1 MYPNSRLCIFFV
13 ASCLVSSVSE
23 KFIIFKSKI
32 KFKAL
37 KTSRFKHLLEVG
49 RVFLTE
55 TDSHGRYRGSCDRAS
70 ASAMHWEENC
80 QSVDQTA
87 TLFTNSATI

>member
-55 TDSHGRYRGSCDRAS
+55 TDSHGRYRGICDRAS
-70 ASAMHWEENC
+70 ASAMHRENC

-87 TLFTNSATI
+87 TLFTTNSATI